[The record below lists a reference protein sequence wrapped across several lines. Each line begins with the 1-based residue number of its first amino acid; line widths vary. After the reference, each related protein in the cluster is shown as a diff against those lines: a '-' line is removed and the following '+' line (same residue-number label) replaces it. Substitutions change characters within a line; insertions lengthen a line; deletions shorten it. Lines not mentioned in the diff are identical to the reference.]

1 VAETIW
7 DVTVVPD
14 DDDAAVEN
22 DGRPQKSFL
31 VKIYPA
37 GNIGGMLEL
46 SKPLLVIGRDST
58 CDLAVPDEAASRQ
71 HAAIEGKDGGFE
83 ITDLRS
89 TNGTFVNDQRIV
101 KQPLNTGDLIRVG
114 THIFKFLSDDQ
125 VEAQYHETVYSMT
138 TSDALTSVYNKRFL
152 LDALEHERVR
162 SQRHKRPLALM
173 MLDVDH
179 FKSIND
185 THGHLAGDE
194 ILRSLCARARS
205 VLRQD
210 EILARYGGEEFAV
223 VMGEATMGIAE
234 TAAERLRESI
244 AAEPFETD
252 QGLIAVTVSIGIAQ
266 TDGQENLSTAELIE
280 LADRRLYEAKRAGRN
295 CVVS

>member
-1 VAETIW
+1 
-7 DVTVVPD
+7 
-14 DDDAAVEN
+14 
-22 DGRPQKSFL
+22 
-31 VKIYPA
+31 
-37 GNIGGMLEL
+37 MLEL

-125 VEAQYHETVYSMT
+125 VEAQSHETVYSMT

-185 THGHLAGDE
+185 TFGHPVGDQVLSEISTLLVKLARNCD
-194 ILRSLCARARS
+194 I
-205 VLRQD
+205 V
-210 EILARYGGEEFAV
+210 ARYGGEEFAV
-223 VMGEATMGIAE
+223 ILPE
-234 TAAERLRESI
+234 TDSTRAKVLAQRLRRGIEQHTI
-244 AAEPFETD
+244 VCD
-252 QGLIAVTVSIGIAQ
+252 QGRFTVTVSIGVSGTEGDGAATSRESLISQ
-266 TDGQENLSTAELIE
+266 TDNA
-280 LADRRLYEAKRAGRN
+280 LYAAKRNGRN
-295 CVVS
+295 RIEVHDENALNID